1 MTKLLGICGSPRS
14 ASTEY
19 VLRKALEAAE
29 EEGVE
34 TDLIL
39 LRGKKINFCLHCN
52 KCIKVG
58 ASVCTVHKD
67 DMSKFYE
74 RFYAADAYLIASPV
88 YEMNMTAQLAAF
100 MDRFR
105 MTYMMLKDNPE
116 LFSGKFG
123 AAIAVG
129 GTRNGGQ
136 ELTIEAIHWF
146 YHAQGISIVNGGPG
160 GYGGAAIWSQ
170 DREAAGAAD
179 DEIGMKNTLVLA
191 RKLARI
197 AVIHGMGLKE
207 NNLLKGAAAPA

>member
-1 MTKLLGICGSPRS
+1 MTKILGVCGSPRK

-29 EEGVE
+29 EVEGVE

-39 LRGKKINFCLHCN
+39 LRGKKINFCIHCN
-52 KCIKVG
+52 KCIKAG
-58 ASVCTVHKD
+58 ANYCTVHKD
-67 DMSKFYE
+67 DMTEFYE
-74 RFYAADAYLIASPV
+74 RFYSADAYLIASPV

-105 MTYMMLKDNPE
+105 MTFMLLKSNPDM
-116 LFSGKFG
+116 FSDKFG

-136 ELTIEAIHWF
+136 ELTISAIHWF
-146 YHAQGISIVNGGPG
+146 YHAQGIPIVNAGPG
-160 GYGGAAIWSQ
+160 GYGGAAVWSQ

-179 DEIGMKNTLVLA
+179 DEIGMKNVVTLA
-191 RKLARI
+191 RRLARLTVNHNM
-197 AVIHGMGLKE
+197 AMKVK
-207 NNLLKGAAAPA
+207 